1 MFRPLFAAFGLSL
14 LMAPAWLRAGTAALP
29 EASATPAP
37 AAAWTT
43 PAASAT
49 PATPAVPAV
58 AATPAA
64 DAVSAAA
71 APQAAAES
79 GAAPAD
85 GGEVVAEKILVV
97 GQKPGPGLWKV
108 SRDGHVL
115 WVFGTYSP
123 LPQKMEWRSQQVE
136 SILAQSQEYL
146 APPSAQASVGF
157 WGGVSLLPHLIGV
170 KKNPD
175 GATLKDVLPSDVYA
189 RWQALKGK
197 YLGKDDGIERERPIF
212 VADTLFRAGLQ
223 QAGLSKG
230 YEVDG
235 MINKIVKQRKIK
247 VTGTGIVLPM
257 DDAAKLMKDFKKS
270 SLEDVAC
277 FSKTLDRLES
287 DIDAMRI
294 RANAWAKGD
303 LEAIQKLSYPDQE
316 TACSDAM
323 RNAAFVKDQP
333 GFQDVAKR
341 MQTAWM
347 GAAEKALAA
356 NSTTFATL
364 RLSNILGPQS
374 YLAAL
379 QAKGYQVESPD

>member
-1 MFRPLFAAFGLSL
+1 MTRPLFAALGLSL
-14 LMAPAWLRAGTAALP
+14 LMAPAWLRAGTAAAP
-29 EASATPAP
+29 QVSATPAP
-37 AAAWTT
+37 AAPSAALAPPAPPVVPAAPATGAV
-43 PAASAT
+43 PAASVPSAGT
-49 PATPAVPAV
+49 EPA
-58 AATPAA
+58 
-64 DAVSAAA
+64 
-71 APQAAAES
+71 

-85 GGEVVAEKILVV
+85 GSDVVPEQILVV

-136 SILAQSQEYL
+136 TILAQAQEYL
-146 APPSAQASVGF
+146 PPPSAQASVGF
-157 WGGVSLLPHLIGV
+157 WGGVTLLPHLIGL

-175 GATLKDVLPSDVYA
+175 GARLKDVLPADVYT

-197 YLGKDDGIERERPIF
+197 YLGENEGIERERPIF
-212 VADTLFRAGLQ
+212 AAETLFRAGLQ

-230 YEVDG
+230 YEVSA
-235 MINKIVKQRKIK
+235 MIDKIVKQRKIK
-247 VTGTGIVLPM
+247 VTRTGIALPL
-257 DDAAKLMKDFKKS
+257 DDPARLMKDFKKS
-270 SLEDVAC
+270 QLEDVAC
-277 FSKTLDRLES
+277 FSTTLERLES

-303 LEAIQKLSYPDQE
+303 LEAIRKLSYPDQE

-333 GFQDVAKR
+333 GFQDVAGR
-341 MQTAWM
+341 LQSSWI

-356 NSTTFATL
+356 NDTSFATL
-364 RLSNILGPQS
+364 RLADILAPKG